1 MKLGWITLTG
11 DNDRIAYVR
20 KEAVDAVEDW
30 GASGVKIITRGS
42 AVIAASDAAADVMKR
57 L

>member
-11 DNDRIAYVR
+11 DNDRIVYVR

-30 GASGVKIITRGS
+30 GAAGVKIITRGS